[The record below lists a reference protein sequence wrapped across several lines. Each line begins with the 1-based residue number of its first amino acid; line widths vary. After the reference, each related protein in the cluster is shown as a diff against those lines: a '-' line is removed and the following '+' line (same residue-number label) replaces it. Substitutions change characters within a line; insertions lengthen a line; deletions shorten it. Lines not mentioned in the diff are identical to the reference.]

1 LKKEAKVVLS
11 LDYGTKKIG
20 ICIAETYTGQTKPLP
35 IVKNDKSLYDSLD
48 ALIEEWKPNLLLVG
62 MPPKMTEEFNLG
74 LSQLKEFFLNKY
86 SLEAIDVNEDFTS
99 QSLEN
104 SKKNDMKD
112 SFSAELLFQDWFNNN
127 YG

>member
-1 LKKEAKVVLS
+1 MRKDAKVVLS

-35 IVKNDKSLYDSLD
+35 IVKNDKFLHKSLD
-48 ALIEEWKPNLLLVG
+48 ALVEEWKPNLLLIG

-74 LSQLKEFFLNKY
+74 LSQLKDFFSNKHN
-86 SLEAIDVNEDFTS
+86 LKALDVDEDYTS
-99 QSLEN
+99 QSLDN

-112 SFSAELLFQDWFNNN
+112 SFSAELIFQDWFNNN

>member
-1 LKKEAKVVLS
+1 MRKDAKVVLS

-35 IVKNDKSLYDSLD
+35 IVKNDKSLHKSLD
-48 ALIEEWKPNLLLVG
+48 TLVEEWKPNLLLIGV
-62 MPPKMTEEFNLG
+62 PPKMTEEFKLG
-74 LSQLKEFFLNKY
+74 LSQLKEFCLNKY
-86 SLEAIDVNEDFTS
+86 SLKAVDVNEDFTS
-99 QSLEN
+99 QSLEK

-112 SFSAELLFQDWFNNN
+112 SFSAELIFQDWFNNN